1 VTERVPLSDK
11 VKEALSRSIKHGSG
25 STGRPRGSPSRIP
38 VAEKK
43 HALCQLVENR
53 VTGRPTEYKPAYCD
67 LVYKFRLLGLG
78 EEKIADLLEISL
90 STFRFW
96 REKYVDFLSAWRA
109 GGEEAD
115 AKLVQSMYHRAMG
128 YSHPAEK
135 IQFDKDGNELRAE
148 YTEYYPPDTAAGVFL
163 LTNRQPQLWRRRDL
177 PTGDPGELPGQITV
191 RIIGGLPDAPPEKK

>member
-1 VTERVPLSDK
+1 MTERIPLSDK
-11 VKEALSRSIKHGSG
+11 AKEAISRSIKHGSG
-25 STGRPRGSPSRIP
+25 SHGRPPGAPNRIP
-38 VAEKK
+38 VSKKK
-43 HALCQLVENR
+43 HALRQLVENR
-53 VTGRPTEYKPAYCD
+53 VRGRPTEYKPAYCD

-78 EEKIADLLEISL
+78 EERIAELLEISL
-90 STFRFW
+90 STLRSW
-96 REKYVDFLSAWRA
+96 RETHVDFLSAWRA

-115 AKLVQSMYHRAMG
+115 AKVVQSMYHRAMG

-148 YTEYYPPDTAAGVFL
+148 YTEHYPPDTSAGMFL

-177 PTGDPGELPGQITV
+177 PTGDAGELSGQITV